1 MKHFSVSVML
11 IIAVILSGCSK
22 SDIAAALSQPVAKF
36 SYSGAGSFAP
46 DMVTFINMSTNAAS
60 YSWDFGDGGNST
72 LESPT
77 HTYSTG
83 GTYTVTLTATSAD
96 GSATTTNVSVTIYN
110 AATRVS
116 IDTVT
121 ITSTNPVISG
131 NFTGVLQITNAGGT
145 VLNTTA
151 KLTFNEANFPSVFV
165 FPANTLVYPIS
176 GGNYLVQL
184 LDGNNII
191 GNSQFI
197 PGNLVTGSNAYPQ
210 TVHFQPASGT
220 AGAVMKLS
228 LTWLQ

>member
-11 IIAVILSGCSK
+11 VIAVILSGCSK

-36 SYSGAGSFAP
+36 SYSGAASFAP
-46 DMVTFINMSTNAAS
+46 DMVTFTNASTGAAS
-60 YSWDFGDGGNST
+60 YSWDFGDGGSSN

-83 GTYTVTLTATSAD
+83 GTYTVTLTATSSD
-96 GSATTTNVSVTIYN
+96 GSTNTANISVTIYN

-121 ITSTNPVISG
+121 ITSTYPVISG
-131 NFTGVLQITNAGGT
+131 NFTGVLQITNAAGT
-145 VLNTTA
+145 VLYTTG

-176 GGNYLVQL
+176 GGTYLVQL
-184 LDGNNII
+184 LDGNTII
-191 GNSQFI
+191 GNSGFI
-197 PGNLVTGSNAYPQ
+197 PGNLVTGSSAYPSA
-210 TVHFQPASGT
+210 VLFQPANGA

-228 LTWLQ
+228 LTLKV